1 MLRAKSELP
10 LYQLI
15 SFLALALNYEQS
27 DLATADKLAERV
39 AKQIAGNSSMNSML
53 EVLSEIVNSER
64 FESVEVEENAEEYY
78 TRPQQLTII
87 TMHKSKGLDWDFVFL
102 PFLHENIIPGNLRV
116 LPQANF
122 LGDFDLAEVAR
133 AQIRASLQGED
144 LPDISE
150 AWEQA
155 GYLKMAEEFR
165 LLYVAMT
172 RAKKLLWMSAAKLA
186 PFTWNKPENLQ
197 AQKPSP
203 VLSALRDEF
212 LRGKEE
218 GRRKKEEEGGKK

>member
-1 MLRAKSELP
+1 M
-10 LYQLI
+10 
-15 SFLALALNYEQS
+15 ALALNYEQS

-53 EVLSEIVNSER
+53 EVLSEIVNYER

-78 TRPQQLTII
+78 TCDGQLTII

-144 LPDISE
+144 LPNISQ

-172 RAKKLLWMSAAKLA
+172 RAKKFLWMSAAKLA

-197 AQKPSP
+197 AQKPCP
-203 VLSALRDEF
+203 VLSALKDEF
-212 LRGKEE
+212 PSCRVC
-218 GRRKKEEEGGKK
+218 